1 MRLGKSSS
9 MTGIELL
16 MNNKKPAS
24 PDKKVEDSIDLGDL
38 QSLENELNELSTDD
52 LNKRWMNLLNLILM
66 SPHRTLFGRT
76 ICYKNR

>member
-1 MRLGKSSS
+1 MFIMEVINLDSVDLSVDNSTIKLSGEDETKSIGKGSS

-38 QSLENELNELSTDD
+38 QIDFGS
-52 LNKRWMNLLNLILM
+52 ILR
-66 SPHRTLFGRT
+66 HWVDF
-76 ICYKNR
+76 C